1 MRLTKQNKNYCLDIK
16 MYFLRFFRI
25 YIADQIALFKGLLPP
40 PNDGGELVFDDDMLH
55 PIQGRLHRL
64 LGQTED
70 IQQIIFLWV
79 TGYSL
84 PKPDK
89 AKTGDVCVSGLV
101 VGQPLPHYGG
111 GVNWRIVPVEHP
123 ALFSPMRPLLLQN
136 L

>member
-1 MRLTKQNKNYCLDIK
+1 

-111 GVNWRIVPVEHP
+111 SVNWRIVPVEHP

>member
-1 MRLTKQNKNYCLDIK
+1 

-25 YIADQIALFKGLLPP
+25 YIADQIAPFKGLLPP

-89 AKTGDVCVSGLV
+89 AKTEGMFVFLDSWLDSYFHTTAAV
-101 VGQPLPHYGG
+101 
-111 GVNWRIVPVEHP
+111 
-123 ALFSPMRPLLLQN
+123 
-136 L
+136 

>member
-1 MRLTKQNKNYCLDIK
+1 
-16 MYFLRFFRI
+16 MYFLRFFCI

-101 VGQPLPHYGG
+101 VGHWTATSTLRRRCELAYCPSRTSSPVQPDEASAASKSLGKQRGY
-111 GVNWRIVPVEHP
+111 
-123 ALFSPMRPLLLQN
+123 SY
-136 L
+136 

>member
-1 MRLTKQNKNYCLDIK
+1 

-40 PNDGGELVFDDDMLH
+40 PNDGGKLVFDDDMLH

-70 IQQIIFLWV
+70 IQQIIFFWV

-84 PKPDK
+84 LKPDK
-89 AKTGDVCVSGLV
+89 AKTEGMFVYLDSWLDSYFHTTAAV
-101 VGQPLPHYGG
+101 
-111 GVNWRIVPVEHP
+111 
-123 ALFSPMRPLLLQN
+123 
-136 L
+136 